1 MNINTNEL
9 FGENIFNVCETKNID
24 DAVEKLFI
32 HFRQK
37 GFPHYD
43 LNQYDANNELLKLK
57 KFDSNNILDGKD
69 IKQTMHSLG
78 FLWCFF
84 PNWVDVTYKNQDKTL
99 IELWND
105 DDKLRTLIKK
115 TYIWQL
121 KYGRGVFTINRL
133 RQNAKVYLSRQS
145 VSNFR
150 PTASKYFYNTY
161 GNNGV
166 VWDMSSGW
174 GGRLFGFLASNCK
187 TYIGT
192 EPCKQ
197 TFNGLKQLQNTY
209 KKENKNI
216 SLHNI
221 CAEDYLP
228 EKETLD
234 LCFTS
239 PPYFDCERYS
249 KEENQSYLKHPNKD
263 SWLNDF
269 LKKVIA
275 NCFYGLKN
283 EGYLILNIANTTEHK
298 WIEDETKK
306 IANEEGFTLV
316 DVNYLILSSIA
327 GKGVKREPIFIF
339 KKKV

>member
-1 MNINTNEL
+1 MV
-9 FGENIFNVCETKNID
+9 FYGVF
-24 DAVEKLFI
+24 
-32 HFRQK
+32 
-37 GFPHYD
+37 
-43 LNQYDANNELLKLK
+43 
-57 KFDSNNILDGKD
+57 
-69 IKQTMHSLG
+69 
-78 FLWCFF
+78 FLIGLI
-84 PNWVDVTYKNQDKTL
+84 VTYKNQDKTL

-161 GNNGV
+161 GNGGV

-197 TFNGLKQLQNTY
+197 TFNGLEQLQNIY
-209 KKENKNI
+209 KEENKNI
-216 SLHNI
+216 NLHNI

-239 PPYFDCERYS
+239 PPY
-249 KEENQSYLKHPNKD
+249 LIVKD
-263 SWLNDF
+263 
-269 LKKVIA
+269 IQ
-275 NCFYGLKN
+275 
-283 EGYLILNIANTTEHK
+283 
-298 WIEDETKK
+298 
-306 IANEEGFTLV
+306 
-316 DVNYLILSSIA
+316 
-327 GKGVKREPIFIF
+327 
-339 KKKV
+339 KKKTSHI